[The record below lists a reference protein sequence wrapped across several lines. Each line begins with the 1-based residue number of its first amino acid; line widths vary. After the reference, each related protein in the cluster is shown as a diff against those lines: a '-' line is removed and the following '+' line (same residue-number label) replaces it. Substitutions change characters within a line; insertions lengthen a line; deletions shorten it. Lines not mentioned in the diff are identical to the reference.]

1 MKLPFWPNPTGYR
14 NIDLGLSRVI
24 DLLGRVGNPHQKL
37 PPTIHIAGTN
47 GKGSTLA
54 FLRAIL
60 EENGRS
66 VHCYTS
72 PHLVEFNERIV
83 LAGEKISDDFLNE
96 CLLACKNACEIEPKI
111 TPTYFEGITVAAFLA
126 FSKIKADFLLLET
139 GMGGRLDATN
149 VIEKN
154 LCTIITPISFDHTEF
169 LGDSLA
175 KIALEKASI
184 IKKNCPVFVGKQDR
198 EALAVIKDYAKKM
211 NSPTKIFGEDF
222 DFEILEN
229 DWKFTVAKN
238 FKPTTFFAKL
248 FCINKSDKKLREK
261 FTLPFPKFL
270 AGDHQM
276 QNASLAISCA
286 ISKNL
291 AFVKENRIKSALLRA
306 SWPARLQKITF
317 GRLFAK
323 IAQGEVFLDGSH
335 NLAGA
340 ATVFEFLRS
349 KHAKK
354 RILIFSMLKDK
365 DCEGF
370 LRKIRSEIDFLIT
383 LPIEN
388 EPKSRSGEEIVKIAQ
403 SLSINS
409 IAVGD
414 FDEAFDFV
422 AKLDEGAKSGSS
434 LDKNKLVL
442 VCGSLYLAGNFLEK
456 N

>member
-14 NIDLGLSRVI
+14 NIDLGLSRVF

-60 EENGRS
+60 EENGQL

-83 LAGEKISDDFLNE
+83 LVGEKISDDFLNE

-111 TPTYFEGITVAAFLA
+111 TPTYFEAITVAAFLA

-154 LCTIITPISFDHTEF
+154 LCTIITPISFDHDEF

-175 KIALEKASI
+175 KIAFEKAGI
-184 IKKNCPVFVGKQDR
+184 IKKNCPVFVAKQNDD
-198 EALAVIKDYAKKM
+198 ALEVIKNQAAKM
-211 NSPTKIFGEDF
+211 YSEVKIFGEDF
-222 DFEILEN
+222 DVEILQDCWN
-229 DWKFTVAKN
+229 FLYDAKVDFGEKN
-238 FKPTTFFAKL
+238 EHQKEQ
-248 FCINKSDKKLREK
+248 IWRKKM
-261 FTLPFPKFL
+261 TLPLPANLTGTHQIHNAAL
-270 AGDHQM
+270 AL
-276 QNASLAISCA
+276 NAAISQ
-286 ISKNL
+286 NL
-291 AFVKENRIKSALLRA
+291 VFVKENAIKSALLRA
-306 SWPARLQKITF
+306 NWLARLQKITS
-317 GRLFAK
+317 GRFFAK
-323 IAQGEVFLDGSH
+323 IASGEVFLDGSH

-340 ATVFEFLRS
+340 ATVFEFLQS
-349 KHAKK
+349 KRESK

-370 LRKIRSEIDFLIT
+370 LRKIRSEIDFLIA

-388 EPKSRSGEEIVKIAQ
+388 EPKSRSSEEIVKIAQ

-409 IAVGD
+409 VAVGD